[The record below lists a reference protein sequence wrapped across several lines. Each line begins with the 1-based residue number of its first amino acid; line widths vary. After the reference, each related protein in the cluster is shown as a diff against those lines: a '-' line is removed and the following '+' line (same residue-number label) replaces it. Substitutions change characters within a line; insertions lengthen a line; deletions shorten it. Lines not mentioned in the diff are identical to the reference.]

1 MKPKGHELWVGRTIL
16 SALVIFTV
24 APFVA
29 MLSTALQ
36 PAGSSPAGLSV
47 PNPPHFENFK
57 SAFELAEMPTL
68 LWSSTLLV
76 VMVVPIA
83 VVFAS
88 LAAYGMV
95 IVRAP
100 AAPLAFAVL
109 LIGLTI
115 PFEGLITPLYYQI
128 RDLDLLNT
136 RWGIA
141 LPLIALYMPFGVFWM
156 RAHFTGV
163 PRELDEAA
171 AVDGA
176 SLWQALWRVHWPLA
190 RPAVASLAVLFSLW
204 TWNQFIIALVM
215 MDDPLRRTMAGA
227 LGAFQGRYGTDVVLL
242 SAGALLIM
250 LPTIIVFVLFQ
261 KHFVTVLLQGSIKG

>member
-1 MKPKGHELWVGRTIL
+1 MKPNGHELWVGRTIL

-128 RDLDLLNT
+128 RDLDGT
-136 RWGIA
+136 
-141 LPLIALYMPFGVFWM
+141 PLTMAEGKRIVAEHHQVPKKKAKARYY
-156 RAHFTGV
+156 RATNHKAD
-163 PRELDEAA
+163 RELQESQSAPT
-171 AVDGA
+171 
-176 SLWQALWRVHWPLA
+176 S
-190 RPAVASLAVLFSLW
+190 RPA
-204 TWNQFIIALVM
+204 
-215 MDDPLRRTMAGA
+215 
-227 LGAFQGRYGTDVVLL
+227 
-242 SAGALLIM
+242 
-250 LPTIIVFVLFQ
+250 
-261 KHFVTVLLQGSIKG
+261 KHQPKPPQAA